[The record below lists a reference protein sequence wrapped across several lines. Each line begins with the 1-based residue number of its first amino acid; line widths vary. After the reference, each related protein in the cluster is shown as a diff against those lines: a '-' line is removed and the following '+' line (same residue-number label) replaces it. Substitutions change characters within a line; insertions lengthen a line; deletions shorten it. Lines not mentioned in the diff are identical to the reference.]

1 MIRFNK
7 DISYFARTNFRNENK
22 TFGIYQQD
30 RMVGMHIIG
39 KTGTGKTNLVETLLF
54 QDIYAGRGACIID
67 VAGDLTNH
75 IIPKIPEFRR
85 KDVVV
90 LNLQDSNFQFG
101 YNPLRHVKFEH
112 RHLVVSHILEVFE
125 RLWGGNAWGVRIEY
139 ILRNSLLALLDQP
152 NSTFADIPKIL
163 TDEQFRNSCIDNIIQ
178 PEVRNFW
185 LNEYSKFS
193 KSDPLPVLNKV
204 GSFLTIPI
212 IKRILVEN
220 KEQIS
225 FSNILNDQKI
235 LIVSIPKGTVGKDAA
250 HLFGSL
256 IIGTIAS
263 AGFNRA
269 MIPEIERKPFVIYLD
284 EFQNFTS
291 VSLVEMFAELRKF
304 KIGFVLAHQYL
315 NQLNDKIR
323 DALLGNIGTT
333 ITFRL
338 SYQDAKFYAKEMYP
352 IFEVDDFINLANHHI
367 YIKLLIDGIP
377 STPFSAVTIP
387 VSELLPKDI
396 PINKLNID

>member
-1 MIRFNK
+1 
-7 DISYFARTNFRNENK
+7 
-22 TFGIYQQD
+22 
-30 RMVGMHIIG
+30 MVGMHIIG

-67 VAGDLTNH
+67 IAGDLTSN
-75 IIPKIPEFRR
+75 IIPKIPEFRK
-85 KDVVV
+85 KDVII
-90 LNLQDSNFQFG
+90 LNLQDTNLKLG
-101 YNPLRHVKFEH
+101 YNPLRNIKFEY

-139 ILRNSLLALLDQP
+139 ILRNVLLALLDQS
-152 NSTFADIPKIL
+152 NATFADIPRIL
-163 TDEQFRNSCIDNIIQ
+163 TDEDYRNSCIENIVQ

-212 IKRILVEN
+212 IKKILVEN
-220 KEQIS
+220 ENQIS
-225 FSNILNDQKI
+225 FSEILNKQKI
-235 LIVSIPKGTVGKDAA
+235 LILSIPKGTVGKDAA

-256 IIGTIAS
+256 IIGTIAY

-269 MIPEIERKPFVIYLD
+269 IIPEKERKPFVIYLD

-291 VSLVEMFAELRKF
+291 VSLVEMFSELRKF
-304 KIGFVLAHQYL
+304 KVGFVLAHQYL

-323 DALLGNIGTT
+323 DALLGNIGTV

-338 SYQDAKFYAKEMYP
+338 SYQDAQFYAKEMYP
-352 IFEVDDFINLANHHI
+352 IFEVDDFINLNNYHI
-367 YIKLLIDGIP
+367 YIKLLINGCP
-377 STPFSAVTIP
+377 STPFSAITVPMKELIPNSATI
-387 VSELLPKDI
+387 
-396 PINKLNID
+396 N